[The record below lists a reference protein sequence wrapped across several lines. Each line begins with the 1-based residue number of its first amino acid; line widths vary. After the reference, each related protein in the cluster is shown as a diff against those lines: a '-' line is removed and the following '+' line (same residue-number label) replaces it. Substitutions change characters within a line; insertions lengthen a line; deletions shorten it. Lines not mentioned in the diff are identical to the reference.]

1 MYTADYNGGSIMKR
15 ARLRELGIEIGN
27 FPTGPH
33 NAITDVPGVLV
44 GHATIVMD
52 KPRVARTG
60 VTVILPRA
68 GEIWRDHAFAA
79 MHSFNG
85 DGEMTGSHYVAEFG
99 LLHTPIAI
107 TNTHQVGVVR
117 DALVQHG
124 HELGGADIFSL
135 PVVAETYDGW
145 LSDADGAHVR
155 AQHVRAAIAEASS
168 GPVAEGNVGGGTGMI
183 CHEFKGGIGT
193 ASRRVSSGGNTYTL
207 GALVQ
212 ANYGARHLLR
222 VDGVP
227 VGRTLDVKRI
237 PSAWNEAAPAE
248 GSIIVVLATDA
259 PLLAVQCKRLAQ
271 RATVGLARVGGVGHN
286 GSGDIFICFAT
297 GNHVPPKAQTEIALT
312 MLPHAQLNPFFEAVA
327 EVVEESIL
335 NALTSAETMTGFHGR
350 VAHALPL
357 DELQALMA
365 RRTTA

>member
-1 MYTADYNGGSIMKR
+1 MKR
-15 ARLRELGIEIGN
+15 ARLRELGIEIGH

-155 AQHVRAAIAEASS
+155 AQHVRAAIAEAGS

-193 ASRRVSSGGNTYTL
+193 SSRRVSSGGNTYTL

-237 PSAWNEAAPAE
+237 PSAWHEAAPAE

-271 RATVGLARVGGVGHN
+271 RATVGLARAGGVGHN

-335 NALTSAETMTGFHGR
+335 NALTSAETMTGFQGR

-357 DELQALMA
+357 DELQTLMG
-365 RRTTA
+365 RRTAV